1 MGSFYP
7 FLPGLASLFSFPAP
21 FPDGFPTENPVQWGK
36 SPEETVGMKEK
47 LKNSPA
53 LQKWFYTQSPL
64 VITRPALRETARC
77 LGYLLM
83 GFVLSCGVVAARPA
97 PFALGLLASAGGGLT
112 GLCCL
117 LGAAAGYLTMQPFAQ
132 GLEQASAGILIF
144 VCSYIF
150 GGLWVSK
157 RRWFPC
163 LVGGVMTGAV
173 GLIFLLSQPITA
185 ALLGQFLLTVA
196 LSGLTP
202 LCYAQLLSEKKRSA
216 GSLLALGSFL
226 LGGAA
231 ISLYGPLRLGPIVA
245 VALVAVAI
253 RRADLGTAA
262 ALAVGGGVFLDL
274 ALETGGFWTL
284 CLGGGCCVGALL
296 PRQKGLLRW
305 MGFLAVAAAGMVYAG
320 EYSQLCSLALGA
332 VLSLLLPGG
341 LIAGREES
349 AVFQSAQL
357 AEERLRCGQN
367 VLRQLY
373 DAIGLDPAARE
384 DQEKSRVFDK
394 AAAKVCRRCTGYSH
408 CWEKNAQETYQL
420 LLPVLHIILERGE
433 VRREDFPQEFAE
445 TCRHLEGMVVAV
457 NQELDSI
464 VCRSQWRCRNQE
476 QRILVSRTL
485 LLMSRLLEQDAR
497 VLRTDQYIPQEAYRV
512 QLGVAAKGRHG
523 ARLSGDRGAS
533 LHTQDGKF
541 YVILCD
547 GVGTGNPAA
556 QESLLAV
563 DTLVSLL
570 QAGMP
575 PEDAMELL
583 NGMYILRDSGSFS
596 TMDVLELSLLSGQG
610 TLYKWGAA
618 PSYIRSGNTVKR
630 LGTAAPP
637 PGLGV
642 GGSCGAEVLRLSLW
656 SGDLLV
662 LVSDGVVR
670 EETEVL
676 LRDFSGDNVKNLAA
690 ALVSKAQELGGEDD
704 MTAAVVRLQDVRP

>member
-1 MGSFYP
+1 
-7 FLPGLASLFSFPAP
+7 LASLFSFPIL
-21 FPDGFPTENPVQWGK
+21 FPDRFSAENPVQWGK
-36 SPEETVGMKEK
+36 SPEVTVGMKEK

-77 LGYLLM
+77 LGYLLL
-83 GFVLSCGVVAARPA
+83 GFILSCGVLAERPA
-97 PFALGLLASAGGGLT
+97 PFALGLLASAGGGLV

-117 LGAAAGYLTMQPFAQ
+117 LGAAAGALTMQPFAQ
-132 GLEQASAGILIF
+132 GLELASAGILIF

-150 GGLWVSK
+150 GGVWVSK
-157 RRWFPC
+157 RRWFRC
-163 LVGGVMTGAV
+163 LVAGTMTAAV
-173 GLIFLLSQPITA
+173 GLIFLLSQPVTP
-185 ALLGQFLLTVA
+185 ALLARFLMTVA
-196 LSGLTP
+196 LAAGMP
-202 LCYAQLLSEKKRSA
+202 PCYDQMLSDKKRSA
-216 GSLLALGSFL
+216 GSLLALGSFI

-231 ISLYGPLRLGPIVA
+231 ITIYGPISLGPIAA
-245 VALVAVAI
+245 VALTAAAV
-253 RRADLGTAA
+253 RRADLSTAA
-262 ALAVGGGVFLDL
+262 VLAAGCGAALDL
-274 ALETGGFWTL
+274 ALGTGGFWAL
-284 CLGGGCCVGALL
+284 CLGGSCCVGGLF
-296 PRQKGLLRW
+296 PRRRGMFRFL
-305 MGFLAVAAAGMVYAG
+305 GFFAAGTAGMVYSG
-320 EYSQLCSLALGA
+320 QFQQLYPFILGA
-332 VLSLLLPGG
+332 GLSFLLPSG

-357 AEERLRCGQN
+357 VEERLHSGQV

-373 DAIGLDPAARE
+373 DAIGLDPEMRE

-394 AAAKVCRRCTGYSH
+394 AAAKVCRRCTGYGH
-408 CWEKNAQETYQL
+408 CWEKNAQETYQQ
-420 LLPVLHIILERGE
+420 LLPVLGVILDRGE
-433 VRREDFPQEFAE
+433 VRREDFPQEFSE
-445 TCRHLEGMVVAV
+445 NCRHLEGMVVAV

-464 VCRSQWRCRNQE
+464 ACRSQWRCRNQE
-476 QRILVSRTL
+476 QRILVSRTM
-485 LLMSRLLEQDAR
+485 LLMSRLLEQNAR

-523 ARLSGDRGAS
+523 VRLSGDRGAS
-533 LHTQDGKF
+533 FHTQDGKF

-547 GVGTGNPAA
+547 GVGTGTPAA
-556 QESLLAV
+556 QESILAV
-563 DTLVSLL
+563 DTLVALI

-596 TMDVLELSLLSGQG
+596 TMDVLELSMLNGQG

-618 PSYIRSGNTVKR
+618 PSYVRSGNVVKR

-637 PGLGV
+637 PGLGI

-656 SGDLLV
+656 NDDLLV

-676 LRDFSGDNVKNLAA
+676 LRDFSGDNVKTLAA
-690 ALVSKAQELGGEDD
+690 ALVEKAQELGGEDD
-704 MTAAVVRLQDVRP
+704 MTAAVVRLQEIRP